1 MSTKLYNVAM
11 SRMARFVLKKNNDS
25 LFSYVYLKGMIC
37 CLYKYEKMKCV
48 RNIIHFY
55 VAILKATFSKR
66 TKWTNN
72 WCQDIVWSG
81 FIFDFV
87 TLTSIENST
96 FLKTQLYHMYQL
108 TWSQDIILTTNN
120 DHLPYTLVPY
130 WMTVLQRIFEKS
142 EPNRA

>member
-1 MSTKLYNVAM
+1 MFNIRNLYTG
-11 SRMARFVLKKNNDS
+11 K
-25 LFSYVYLKGMIC
+25 FSYVYLKGMIC

-72 WCQDIVWSG
+72 GCQDIVWSG
-81 FIFDFV
+81 FISDFV

-108 TWSQDIILTTNN
+108 T
-120 DHLPYTLVPY
+120 
-130 WMTVLQRIFEKS
+130 
-142 EPNRA
+142 